1 MPKNKKHR
9 MDQRSLSRAIRV
21 ATLTH
26 LPPVAPAIAPGLSHM
41 HLRLLQL

>member
-26 LPPVAPAIAPGLSHM
+26 RL
-41 HLRLLQL
+41 HLR